1 MRRFYAR
8 AASISENLPR
18 MWQDR
23 HKYIIYATARCIGMS
38 RALRRFDHWTHVCYT
53 QRREPNG
60 AMKGSGKMKTRMNGK
75 QCSSQVPPAASAGP
89 PRSRLQRKAPPL
101 RLRRVRE
108 AVAEPKRQDADAPP
122 FAAGALPPSSK
133 YPLNRYGVCNLVRLP
148 LR

>member
-53 QRREPNG
+53 QRREQNG

-75 QCSSQVPPAASAGP
+75 TVLITGASNGIGRAAALAFAEEGASLA
-89 PRSRLQRKAPPL
+89 LAARKGGGC
-101 RLRRVRE
+101 
-108 AVAEPKRQDADAPP
+108 
-122 FAAGALPPSSK
+122 GA
-133 YPLNRYGVCNLVRLP
+133 
-148 LR
+148 